1 MGIKNLVIGNKD
13 LFIVTIR
20 KGNDTNMLVAKKGE
34 RIKVLDNRFLT
45 VGNEVPEHLKEKVT
59 MDPVTS
65 DNKYKVKMI
74 KKEQKKK
81 NKK

>member
-1 MGIKNLVIGNKD
+1 MGIKNLIIGNMD
-13 LFIVTIR
+13 LFIITIR
-20 KGNDTNMLVAKKGE
+20 NGNDTNMIVARKGE
-34 RIKVLDNRFLT
+34 RVHVLDNRFLI
-45 VGNEVPEHLKEKVT
+45 VGRDVPEKLKDAVT

-74 KKEQKKK
+74 RKKLKK

>member
-20 KGNDTNMLVAKKGE
+20 NGNDTHMILARKGE
-34 RIKVLDNRFLT
+34 RIQFMTNRFVT
-45 VGNEVPEHLKEKVT
+45 VGNEVPEQLKEIVT

-74 KKEQKKK
+74 QKELKKK